1 MLKLSQP
8 NATPFW
14 IDVAGGARVQVKPV
28 TVAAIIAA
36 RQAAADAIKANGED
50 AAFGIAAFT
59 RSLARSGIVAWEGIG
74 DADGKPVD
82 PSPDNI
88 DALLEVLPAFDVID
102 RLYVVPALIGS
113 QEKNG

>member
-1 MLKLSQP
+1 MLKLASA
-8 NATPFW
+8 NTTPFW
-14 IDVAGGARVQVKPV
+14 IDIAGGARVQVKPV

-36 RQAAADAIKANGED
+36 RQAAADALKAAGDD
-50 AAFGIAAFT
+50 ATIGIAAFT
-59 RSLARSGIVAWEGIG
+59 RSLARWGIVAWDGIG

-82 PSPDNI
+82 PSPEYI
-88 DALLEVLPAFDVID
+88 DALLEVLPAFDAID

>member
-1 MLKLSQP
+1 MLKLSSP
-8 NATPFW
+8 DRAPFW
-14 IDVAGGARVQVKPV
+14 IDIAGGARAQVKPV

-36 RQAAADAIKANGED
+36 RQAAADAIKPNGEE

-59 RSLARSGIVAWEGIG
+59 RSLARWGIVAWEGIG

-82 PSPDNI
+82 PSPEYI
-88 DALLEVLPAFDVID
+88 DALLEVLPAFDAID
-102 RLYVVPALIGS
+102 RHYVVPALIGS

>member
-1 MLKLSQP
+1 MLKLNS
-8 NATPFW
+8 ATSAPFW
-14 IDVAGGARVQVKPV
+14 IDITGGARVQVKPV

-36 RQAAADAIKANGED
+36 RQAAADAIKTHGED
-50 AAFGIAAFT
+50 SAFGIAAFT

-82 PSPDNI
+82 PLPGNI
-88 DALLEVLPAFDVID
+88 DALLEVLPAFDAID
-102 RLYVVPALIGS
+102 RLYVMPALIGS

>member
-1 MLKLSQP
+1 MLKLNS
-8 NATPFW
+8 ATSAPFW
-14 IDVAGGARVQVKPV
+14 IDITGGARVQVKPV

-88 DALLEVLPAFDVID
+88 EALLEVLPAFDAID
-102 RLYVVPALIGS
+102 RHYVVPALIGS
-113 QEKNG
+113 HEKNG